1 MTMTMMMLTYS
12 GDKFKR
18 LSFVVPRALD
28 QSAVVQEE
36 GIVGSNLR
44 NKQLYLGTVHW
55 ALGSATDWSLGE
67 NLSLNKN

>member
-44 NKQLYLGTVHW
+44 VIKNNCIWELCTGHW
-55 ALGSATDWSLGE
+55 AVPLTGHWARTLV
-67 NLSLNKN
+67 